1 MYLVKGKKVKSRFYG
16 FPIVQ
21 IGVVYL
27 FVQILLSIIEMIIA
41 NMLASWL
48 AIVINILSLSLALV
62 GCITADVMK
71 DEIQRQDE
79 ELSKKISNM
88 RKLQTVSENLV
99 KICTDNAGKEHVKRV
114 ADAFKYSDPVSSE
127 QTEDIEHNLK
137 ILLEELQNGIMD
149 KDNELVK
156 ELCEEINA
164 KLSERNRICILNK

>member
-1 MYLVKGKKVKSRFYG
+1 
-16 FPIVQ
+16 
-21 IGVVYL
+21 
-27 FVQILLSIIEMIIA
+27 MIIA

-88 RKLQTVSENLV
+88 RELQTVSENLV

-127 QTEDIEHNLK
+127 QTEDIEHM
-137 ILLEELQNGIMD
+137 Q
-149 KDNELVK
+149 
-156 ELCEEINA
+156 
-164 KLSERNRICILNK
+164 